1 MIENTINNVKE
12 YLMNK
17 GFYKRSF
24 ADNALLSMIDK
35 YENFDFIT
43 DVIDNVLFVILI
55 LNLIAFFIYVIK
67 ETGFYKTIGD
77 FLDYLKAVLYGDGI
91 YRWAIHVFNTT
102 TLFSPMIAILLFI
115 SYRIIGLNEELI
127 LAFIFLS
134 FFYNDIFVM
143 L

>member
-1 MIENTINNVKE
+1 MIENTVNSLRE

-24 ADNALLSMIDK
+24 IDNTLLSMIDK
-35 YENFDFIT
+35 YQSFDFIT
-43 DVIDNVLFVILI
+43 DVIDNILFLILV

-67 ETGFYKTIGD
+67 ETGFYKTIGA

-91 YRWAIHVFNTT
+91 YQWAIHVFNTT
-102 TLFSPMIAILLFI
+102 TLFSPMIALLLFI

-134 FFYNDIFVM
+134 FIYNDVFIM